1 MSLAQKNVQL
11 NGVFLKNTNK
21 NIPQND
27 QEASMDLENPQKSE
41 INPQNV
47 SQSSILTTMGSME
60 SLNQN
65 EPLDISHQSNSIN
78 LNSTDDIKIF
88 ESKEKDV
95 IYSFGEEYFD
105 EVYLNLLFEE
115 KRFFKNINCN
125 YMTFQKSINDKMRA
139 ILVDWLIDVHFKF
152 DMRKKTLFNCI
163 YIIDAYLSKNSIDRK
178 YLQLLGMAA
187 LLISCKETEILYPS
201 FNSFLA
207 LSDYSYSL
215 QELANMERHVMK
227 ILDFDILAPTA
238 EEFYAINAE
247 FFKFSEKQRFFGEYF
262 LDASLI
268 DYNLLKYNQSTIAV
282 ACGYIVMKFFNLN
295 GVHSLLKN
303 AGDDIKQADVKNCA
317 RDLCFLVKNLSN
329 SSLKATKNKYISN
342 KYMNI
347 AELCEDKK
355 SS

>member
-11 NGVFLKNTNK
+11 NGVFLKNMNK
-21 NIPQND
+21 ISPQKD
-27 QEASMDLENPQKSE
+27 QEASMDLENPQKYE
-41 INPQNV
+41 LNIQNE
-47 SQSSILTTMGSME
+47 SQTSILTTMGSME
-60 SLNQN
+60 SLNQK
-65 EPLDISHQSNSIN
+65 EPLNNSNSIN
-78 LNSTDDIKIF
+78 LNSSDDIKIF
-88 ESKEKDV
+88 KSKEKEV

-105 EVYLNLLFEE
+105 EVYLNLLLDE
-115 KRFFKNINCN
+115 KKFYKKINSN
-125 YMTFQKSINDKMRA
+125 YMTLQKSINDKMRA
-139 ILVDWLIDVHFKF
+139 ILVDWLIDVHFRF
-152 DMRKKTLFNCI
+152 DMKKKTLFNCV
-163 YIIDAYLSKNSIDRK
+163 YIIDAFLSKNLIDRK

-187 LLISCKETEILYPS
+187 LLISCKETEIMYPS
-201 FNSFLA
+201 LNSFLA
-207 LSDYSYSL
+207 LSDFSYSL
-215 QELANMERHVMK
+215 QELTNMERFVMK

-247 FFKFSEKQRFFGEYF
+247 YFKFGEKQRFFGEYF

-303 AGDDIKQADVKNCA
+303 TGDNIKQIDVKNCA

-329 SSLKATKNKYISN
+329 SSLKATKNKYMSD

-355 SS
+355 

>member
-11 NGVFLKNTNK
+11 NGVFLKNMNK
-21 NIPQND
+21 ISPQKD
-27 QEASMDLENPQKSE
+27 QEASMDLENPQKYE
-41 INPQNV
+41 LNIQNE
-47 SQSSILTTMGSME
+47 SQTSILTTMGSME
-60 SLNQN
+60 SLNQK
-65 EPLDISHQSNSIN
+65 EPLNNSNSIN
-78 LNSTDDIKIF
+78 LNSSDDIKIF
-88 ESKEKDV
+88 KSKEKEV

-105 EVYLNLLFEE
+105 EVYLNLLLDE
-115 KRFFKNINCN
+115 KKFYKKINSN
-125 YMTFQKSINDKMRA
+125 YMTLQKSINDKMRA
-139 ILVDWLIDVHFKF
+139 ILVDWLIDVHFRF
-152 DMRKKTLFNCI
+152 DMKKKTLFNCI
-163 YIIDAYLSKNSIDRK
+163 YIIDAFLSKNLIDRK

-187 LLISCKETEILYPS
+187 LLISCKETEIMYPS
-201 FNSFLA
+201 LNSVLA
-207 LSDYSYSL
+207 LSDFSYSL
-215 QELANMERHVMK
+215 QELTNMERFVMK

-247 FFKFSEKQRFFGEYF
+247 YFKFGEKQRFFGEYF

-303 AGDDIKQADVKNCA
+303 TGDNIKQIDVKNCA

-329 SSLKATKNKYISN
+329 SSLKATKNKYMSD

-347 AELCEDKK
+347 AQLCEDKK
-355 SS
+355 

>member
-11 NGVFLKNTNK
+11 NGVFLKNMNK
-21 NIPQND
+21 ISPQKD
-27 QEASMDLENPQKSE
+27 QEASMDLENPQKYE
-41 INPQNV
+41 LNIQNE
-47 SQSSILTTMGSME
+47 SQTSILTTMGSME
-60 SLNQN
+60 SLNQK
-65 EPLDISHQSNSIN
+65 EPLNNSNSIN
-78 LNSTDDIKIF
+78 LNSSDDIKIF
-88 ESKEKDV
+88 KSKEKEV

-105 EVYLNLLFEE
+105 EVYLNLLLDE
-115 KRFFKNINCN
+115 KKFYKKINSN
-125 YMTFQKSINDKMRA
+125 YMTLQKSINDKMRA
-139 ILVDWLIDVHFKF
+139 ILVDWLIDVHFRF
-152 DMRKKTLFNCI
+152 DMKKKTLFNCI
-163 YIIDAYLSKNSIDRK
+163 YIIDAFLSKNLIDRK

-187 LLISCKETEILYPS
+187 LLISCKETEIMYPS
-201 FNSFLA
+201 LNSFLA
-207 LSDYSYSL
+207 LSDFSYSL
-215 QELANMERHVMK
+215 QELTNMERFVMK

-247 FFKFSEKQRFFGEYF
+247 YFKFSEKQRFFGEYF

-303 AGDDIKQADVKNCA
+303 TGDNIKQIDVKNCA

-329 SSLKATKNKYISN
+329 SSLKATKNKYMSD

-355 SS
+355 

>member
-11 NGVFLKNTNK
+11 NGVFLKNMNK
-21 NIPQND
+21 ISPQKD
-27 QEASMDLENPQKSE
+27 QEASMDLENPQKYE
-41 INPQNV
+41 LNIQNE
-47 SQSSILTTMGSME
+47 SQTSILTTMGSME

-65 EPLDISHQSNSIN
+65 EPLDISHQSNSVN
-78 LNSTDDIKIF
+78 LNSSDDIKIF
-88 ESKEKDV
+88 KSKEKEV

-105 EVYLNLLFEE
+105 EVYLNLLLDE
-115 KRFFKNINCN
+115 KKFYKKINSN
-125 YMTFQKSINDKMRA
+125 YMTLQKSINDKMRA
-139 ILVDWLIDVHFKF
+139 ILVDWLIDVHFRF
-152 DMRKKTLFNCI
+152 DMKKKTLFNCI
-163 YIIDAYLSKNSIDRK
+163 YIIDAFLSKNLIDRK

-187 LLISCKETEILYPS
+187 LLISCKETEIMYPS
-201 FNSFLA
+201 LNSFLA
-207 LSDYSYSL
+207 LSDFSYSL
-215 QELANMERHVMK
+215 QELTNMERFVMK

-247 FFKFSEKQRFFGEYF
+247 YFKFGEKQRFFGEYF

-303 AGDDIKQADVKNCA
+303 TGDNIKQIDVKNCA

-329 SSLKATKNKYISN
+329 SSLKATKNKYMSD

-355 SS
+355 

>member
-11 NGVFLKNTNK
+11 NGVFLKNMNK
-21 NIPQND
+21 ISPQKD
-27 QEASMDLENPQKSE
+27 QEASMDLENPQKYD
-41 INPQNV
+41 INIQNE
-47 SQSSILTTMGSME
+47 SQTSILTTMGSME
-60 SLNQN
+60 SLNQK
-65 EPLDISHQSNSIN
+65 EPLNNSNSIN
-78 LNSTDDIKIF
+78 LNSSDDIKIF
-88 ESKEKDV
+88 KSKEKEV

-105 EVYLNLLFEE
+105 EVYLNLLLDE
-115 KRFFKNINCN
+115 KKFYKKINSN
-125 YMTFQKSINDKMRA
+125 YMTLQKSINDKMRA
-139 ILVDWLIDVHFKF
+139 ILVDWLIDVHFRF
-152 DMRKKTLFNCI
+152 DMKKKTLFNCV
-163 YIIDAYLSKNSIDRK
+163 YIIDAFLSKNLIDRK

-187 LLISCKETEILYPS
+187 LLISCKETEIMYPS
-201 FNSFLA
+201 LNSFLA
-207 LSDYSYSL
+207 LSDFSYSL
-215 QELANMERHVMK
+215 QELTNMERFVMK

-247 FFKFSEKQRFFGEYF
+247 YFKFGEKQRFFGEYF

-303 AGDDIKQADVKNCA
+303 TGDNIKQIDVKNCA

-329 SSLKATKNKYISN
+329 SSLKATKNKYMSD

-355 SS
+355 

>member
-11 NGVFLKNTNK
+11 NGVFLKNMNK
-21 NIPQND
+21 ISPQKD
-27 QEASMDLENPQKSE
+27 QEASMDLENPQKYE
-41 INPQNV
+41 LNIQNE
-47 SQSSILTTMGSME
+47 SQTSILTTMGSIE
-60 SLNQN
+60 SLNQK
-65 EPLDISHQSNSIN
+65 EPLNNSNSIN
-78 LNSTDDIKIF
+78 LNSSDDIKIF
-88 ESKEKDV
+88 KSKEKEV

-105 EVYLNLLFEE
+105 EVYLNLLLDE
-115 KRFFKNINCN
+115 KKFYKKINSN
-125 YMTFQKSINDKMRA
+125 YMTLQKSINDKMRA
-139 ILVDWLIDVHFKF
+139 ILVDWLIDVHFRF
-152 DMRKKTLFNCI
+152 DMKKKTLFNCI
-163 YIIDAYLSKNSIDRK
+163 YIIDAFLSKNLIDRK

-187 LLISCKETEILYPS
+187 LLISCKETEIMYPS
-201 FNSFLA
+201 LNSFLA
-207 LSDYSYSL
+207 LSDFSYSL
-215 QELANMERHVMK
+215 QELTNMERFVMK

-247 FFKFSEKQRFFGEYF
+247 YFKFGEKQRFFGEYF

-303 AGDDIKQADVKNCA
+303 TGDNIKQIDVKNCA

-329 SSLKATKNKYISN
+329 SSLKATKNKYMSD

-355 SS
+355 

>member
-11 NGVFLKNTNK
+11 NGVFLKNMNK
-21 NIPQND
+21 ISPQKD
-27 QEASMDLENPQKSE
+27 QEASMDLENPQKYE
-41 INPQNV
+41 LNIQNE
-47 SQSSILTTMGSME
+47 SQTSILTTMGSME
-60 SLNQN
+60 SLNQK
-65 EPLDISHQSNSIN
+65 EPLNNSNSIN
-78 LNSTDDIKIF
+78 LNSSDDIKIF
-88 ESKEKDV
+88 KSKEKEI

-105 EVYLNLLFEE
+105 EVYLNLLLDE
-115 KRFFKNINCN
+115 KKFYKKINSN
-125 YMTFQKSINDKMRA
+125 YMTLQKSINDKMRA
-139 ILVDWLIDVHFKF
+139 ILVDWLIDVHFRF
-152 DMRKKTLFNCI
+152 DMKKKTLFNCI
-163 YIIDAYLSKNSIDRK
+163 YIIDAFLSKNLIDRK

-187 LLISCKETEILYPS
+187 LLISCKETEIMYPS
-201 FNSFLA
+201 LNSFLA
-207 LSDYSYSL
+207 LSDFSYSL
-215 QELANMERHVMK
+215 QELTNMERFVMK

-247 FFKFSEKQRFFGEYF
+247 YFKFGEKQRFFGEYF

-303 AGDDIKQADVKNCA
+303 TGDNIKQIDVKNCA

-329 SSLKATKNKYISN
+329 SSLKATKNKYMSD

-355 SS
+355 

>member
-11 NGVFLKNTNK
+11 NGVFLKNMNK
-21 NIPQND
+21 ISPQKD
-27 QEASMDLENPQKSE
+27 QEASMDLENPQKYE
-41 INPQNV
+41 LNIQNE
-47 SQSSILTTMGSME
+47 SQTSILTTMGSME
-60 SLNQN
+60 SLNQK
-65 EPLDISHQSNSIN
+65 EPLNNSKSIN
-78 LNSTDDIKIF
+78 LNSSDDIKIF
-88 ESKEKDV
+88 KSKEKEV

-105 EVYLNLLFEE
+105 EVYLNLLLDE
-115 KRFFKNINCN
+115 KKFYKKINSN
-125 YMTFQKSINDKMRA
+125 YMTLQKSINDKMRA
-139 ILVDWLIDVHFKF
+139 ILVDWLIDVHFRF
-152 DMRKKTLFNCI
+152 DMKKKTLFNCI
-163 YIIDAYLSKNSIDRK
+163 YIIDAFLSKNLIDRK

-187 LLISCKETEILYPS
+187 LLISCKETEIMYPS
-201 FNSFLA
+201 LNSFLA
-207 LSDYSYSL
+207 LSDFSYSL
-215 QELANMERHVMK
+215 QELTNMERFVIK

-247 FFKFSEKQRFFGEYF
+247 YFKFGEKQRFFGEYF

-303 AGDDIKQADVKNCA
+303 TGDNIKQIDVKNCA

-329 SSLKATKNKYISN
+329 SSLKATKNKYMSD

-355 SS
+355 